1 MGEREQP
8 LSPQEAHLAQLIER
22 VQSLQEEV
30 ASEETFE
37 IVQTFLG
44 VKGLSR
50 HDAMV
55 NDLICA
61 KFGLESLLQD
71 LSNHPVFRKPLT

>member
-1 MGEREQP
+1 MGEQEQL
-8 LSPQEAHLAQLIER
+8 LSPQEAHLAQLIEK

-30 ASEETFE
+30 ASEEISE

-44 VKGLSR
+44 AKGRSR

-61 KFGLESLLQD
+61 KFGLEALLQD
-71 LSNHPVFRKPLT
+71 LSNHPVFRKSLT